1 MNYIDTK
8 GKKLIYVTAC
18 GRSGTTI
25 LGYLLGN
32 ARHVLDLGEINEWL
46 RFVGRPNGFGPDT
59 ENYQFWDRVMSRY
72 VELGGRLDFDRLR
85 QLQRRVDYHYAML
98 AQLATGYR
106 FRSKECAEFRV
117 FLTMLYQAIF
127 EIGDAHVFVD
137 SSKYPSRLWH
147 LSRILPKEDLMVV
160 HLRRRPDAV
169 IRAMQ
174 TGDQGKA
181 RSKITATAYYYGVE
195 FLIRQVV
202 KTIPPDN
209 LVNLEYEQMMRQP
222 EACLQEIGHKF
233 GIDEGEV
240 VGKIAR
246 QMPLNRGFVF
256 NGNRMRMQKS
266 VVFRKA
272 PVEGA
277 G

>member
-46 RFVGRPNGFGPDT
+46 RFAGRPNGFGPGT
-59 ENYQFWDRVMSRY
+59 ENYVFWEGVMSRY
-72 VELGGRLDFDRLR
+72 SELGGSQDFDRLCR
-85 QLQRRVDYHYAML
+85 MQRRVDYHYAML
-98 AQLATGYR
+98 AQCATGYR
-106 FRSKECAEFRV
+106 FRSDESVEFRI
-117 FLTMLYQAIF
+117 FLKTLYQAIF
-127 EIGDAHVFVD
+127 DIGDARVFVD

-147 LSRILPKEDLMVV
+147 LSRILPKEDLMVI
-160 HLRRRPDAV
+160 HLRRRSDAV
-169 IRAMQ
+169 VRAMQ

-195 FLIRQVV
+195 FLIRQIV

-209 LVNLEYEQMMRQP
+209 VVNLEYEHMMRQP
-222 EACLQEIGHKF
+222 EACLREIGHKF
-233 GIDEGEV
+233 GMDVGEV
-240 VGKIAR
+240 VGKVAR

-256 NGNRMRMQKS
+256 NGNRMRMQES

>member
-46 RFVGRPNGFGPDT
+46 RFQGCPNGFGPGT

-72 VELGGRLDFDRLR
+72 VELGGRRDFVRLR
-85 QLQRRVDYHYAML
+85 RLQRRVDYHYAML
-98 AQLATGYR
+98 TQLATGYR
-106 FRSKECAEFRV
+106 FRSNECVEFRV

-127 EIGDAHVFVD
+127 EIGDARVFVD

-147 LSRILPKEDLMVV
+147 LSRILPKEDLMVI

-169 IRAMQ
+169 IGAMQ
-174 TGDQGKA
+174 TGDQGKP
-181 RSKITATAYYYGVE
+181 RSKITASAYYYGVE
-195 FLIRQVV
+195 FLIRQIV

-209 LVNLEYEQMMRQP
+209 VVNLEYEQMMRQP
-222 EACLQEIGHKF
+222 EACLREIGQKF
-233 GIDEGEV
+233 NLDVGEV
-240 VGKIAR
+240 VDKIAR

-256 NGNRMRMQKS
+256 NGNRMRMQES

-277 G
+277 R